1 MRDTGKYVEAE
12 RLCARPRDVSGY
24 IHYFFLGFFG
34 GCVGG
39 DGGAGGGTLGSTG
52 SLVIASVLL

>member
-1 MRDTGKYVEAE
+1 MLGSNAYALGPVN
-12 RLCARPRDVSGY
+12 VSGY
-24 IHYFFLGFFG
+24 FHYFFLGFFG